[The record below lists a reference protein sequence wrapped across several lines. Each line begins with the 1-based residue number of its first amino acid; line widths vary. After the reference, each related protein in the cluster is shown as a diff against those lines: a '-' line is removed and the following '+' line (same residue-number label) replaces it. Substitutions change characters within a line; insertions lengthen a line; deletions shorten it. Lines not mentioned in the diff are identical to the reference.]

1 MKKKKAALEAERKA
15 REKEAAD
22 KAPAGK
28 GKKDAKKAGKK
39 KWFHLYKLLFLLFFF
54 IFKFYFLINNQSKY
68 IFLNFK
74 SFLIETIYDLKIHG
88 LTVKINIF

>member
-39 KWFHLYKLLFLLFFF
+39 KWLFNCILF
-54 IFKFYFLINNQSKY
+54 QSY
-68 IFLNFK
+68 SQMLN
-74 SFLIETIYDLKIHG
+74 STIY
-88 LTVKINIF
+88 

>member
-39 KWFHLYKLLFLLFFF
+39 KWLFNCILFITIFF
-54 IFKFYFLINNQSKY
+54 IYFRNC
-68 IFLNFK
+68 F
-74 SFLIETIYDLKIHG
+74 DW
-88 LTVKINIF
+88 

>member
-1 MKKKKAALEAERKA
+1 MKKKKAALEAEKKA

-39 KWFHLYKLLFLLFFF
+39 KW
-54 IFKFYFLINNQSKY
+54 SVKY
-68 IFLNFK
+68 ILFTMHFPYQ
-74 SFLIETIYDLKIHG
+74 IIIT
-88 LTVKINIF
+88 